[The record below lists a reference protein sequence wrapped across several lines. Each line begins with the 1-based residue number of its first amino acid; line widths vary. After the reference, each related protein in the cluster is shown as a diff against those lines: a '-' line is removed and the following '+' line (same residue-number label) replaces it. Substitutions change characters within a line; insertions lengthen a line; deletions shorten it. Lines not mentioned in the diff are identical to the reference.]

1 MSFYN
6 YGGYPAYVSVAQR
19 KAKADKA
26 IAAAKK
32 KGTNYAPIAAFKG
45 APGKTF
51 WGKAWCTNLASYSD
65 YENRLPRGA
74 SYVRNGA
81 VIDLQIDG
89 GTVDAIVV
97 GSSTYTVWVKVT
109 PVNVM
114 QWKAISRDCSGSID
128 SLVELLQGKLSTA
141 VMQRICAKQTGLFPD
156 PRELRFDCS
165 CPDGARMCKH
175 VAAVLYGVGMR
186 LDAKPELIFSLRG
199 VDAKDLVS
207 QATVSNTKTVAAD
220 KVLDNDL
227 MGDLFGLEMVADVP
241 EKVAAPA
248 QVKVKKLAKPVATA
262 KAKAVTKAKAKA
274 AVPTAAVANTT
285 KTKPATS
292 KSKPIAIK
300 TKKRTAPVIAPP
312 PEQAI
317 KPPIKQPIKPLR
329 AKTAAAPKTKV
340 AATKPVTVKA
350 TKTTKAKAKK
360 PKVAVRETKSTP

>member
-6 YGGYPAYVSVAQR
+6 YGGFPAYVPVVQR

-26 IAAAKK
+26 VAAAKK
-32 KGTNYAPIAAFKG
+32 KGANYTPIAAFTG

-65 YENRLPRGA
+65 YENRLPRGS

-81 VIDLQIDG
+81 VIDLKIDG

-97 GSSTYTVWVKVT
+97 GSSIYKVWVKVT

-156 PRELRFDCS
+156 PKELRFDCS

-186 LDAKPELIFSLRG
+186 LDSAPELLFSLRG
-199 VDAKDLVS
+199 VDAKDLVN

-227 MGDLFGLEMVADVP
+227 MGDLFGLEMAETAADNVAVP
-241 EKVAAPA
+241 VMVAAKKSVRLVA
-248 QVKVKKLAKPVATA
+248 AKVKTMAIAKPKTSKAT
-262 KAKAVTKAKAKA
+262 
-274 AVPTAAVANTT
+274 PLIT
-285 KTKPATS
+285 KTK
-292 KSKPIAIK
+292 KSVTPIA
-300 TKKRTAPVIAPP
+300 APP
-312 PEQAI
+312 KI
-317 KPPIKQPIKPLR
+317 K
-329 AKTAAAPKTKV
+329 AKVKAKDKAKDKAKV
-340 AATKPVTVKA
+340 PATKPVT
-350 TKTTKAKAKK
+350 KK
-360 PKVAVRETKSTP
+360 QK